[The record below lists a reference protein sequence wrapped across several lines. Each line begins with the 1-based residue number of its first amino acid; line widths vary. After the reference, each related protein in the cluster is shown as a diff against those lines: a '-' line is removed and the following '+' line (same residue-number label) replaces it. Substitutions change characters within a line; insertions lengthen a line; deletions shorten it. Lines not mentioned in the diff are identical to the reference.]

1 MMNNMKKIWLTLFM
15 TMAMVVCFA
24 QTQPMKFMGIGMNS
38 TLSTF
43 ISKLKGK
50 GFTEDVSHSKPNFT
64 VMKGVFA
71 GERVKIE
78 VRSAAKTHLV
88 YNVNV
93 FFNLSTQFT
102 YADLQ
107 NRLSDK
113 YGSEFQEVNKLKE
126 ELYMVK
132 YTTDYSKWQVN
143 VDTLTQAHNAVI
155 LSKCSY
161 NSTSPIVI
169 SYIDG
174 KNAKV
179 EDLEINSDF

>member
-1 MMNNMKKIWLTLFM
+1 MNNMKKILF
-15 TMAMVVCFA
+15 TVFLAVSVALGFG
-24 QTQPMKFMGIGMNS
+24 QSQPMRFMGIGMNS

-43 ISKLKGK
+43 TSKLKGK
-50 GFTEDVSHSKPNFT
+50 GFTEDVNRSKPNFT

-71 GERVKIE
+71 GERVRLE

-88 YNVNV
+88 YSVNV
-93 FFNLSTQFT
+93 YFNLSTQFS
-102 YADLQ
+102 YEDLQ
-107 NRLSDK
+107 KRLSDK
-113 YGSEFQEVNKLKE
+113 YGNEYQEFNKLKE
-126 ELYMVK
+126 EMYMVK
-132 YTTDYSKWQVN
+132 YTTDYSRWQVN

-161 NSTSPIVI
+161 NSNAPLVI
-169 SYIDG
+169 TYVDG